1 MSAVERLRSPSGPSA
16 VSGAARVR
24 LMAVCVL
31 LAAVLGPGRA
41 WADGTEPMRIGLL
54 LDFSGAP
61 DTSADRKRAFDL
73 AIRHLNDGGGVLGR
87 PVQGV
92 TADAT
97 RNPAPAVRAA
107 RHLVDQDGVHA
118 VVGPNASAAA
128 LPVVEVVTGP
138 AGIPTISPSA
148 TSPRLT
154 DADDDDFFFRTT
166 LADTAQGPV
175 LARVTRERG
184 FDNVGLIYRDD
195 PYGQGLADVFADA
208 WHGTLRA
215 VPVADGQATY
225 ASELRRSAGAG
236 AQALVVVTF
245 EDQALV
251 IVREA
256 IDDGIYARFVFADAA
271 KRVRLVT
278 EIGGAALG
286 GMYGTAGAPTP
297 DSAAAAEWEE
307 SFVAEYGEPPA
318 FTYVKETYDATIA
331 VALAAQAAG
340 SLDGAAIRDHLRDI
354 GSPPGQVVPGTP
366 GGVADA
372 LRLLAAGRRIDYEG
386 VATTLDWDANGDL
399 REGYIGVWRFTPDE
413 GIEDVETVFFRF

>member
-1 MSAVERLRSPSGPSA
+1 
-16 VSGAARVR
+16 
-24 LMAVCVL
+24 MAVCVL
-31 LAAVLGPGRA
+31 FAAVLGPGWARA
-41 WADGTEPMRIGLL
+41 ESSEAMRIGLL

-61 DTSADRKRAFDL
+61 ETSADRKRAFDL

-92 TADAT
+92 TGDAT
-97 RNPAPAVRAA
+97 RHPEPAVRAA
-107 RHLVDQDGVHA
+107 RHLVEQEGVHA
-118 VVGPNASAAA
+118 VIGPNASAAA
-128 LPVVEVVTGP
+128 LPVVEIVTGP

-154 DADDDDFFFRTT
+154 DAEDDNFFFRTT

-184 FDNVGLIYRDD
+184 FDNVGLIFRDD
-195 PYGQGLADVFADA
+195 PYGQGLAGIFADA
-208 WHGTLRA
+208 WYGTLRA
-215 VPVADGQATY
+215 VPVGDDQPAYRA
-225 ASELRRSAGAG
+225 ELRRSAGAG

-245 EDQALV
+245 EDQALA

-256 IDDGIYARFVFADAA
+256 IDEGIYAQFVFADAA
-271 KRVRLVT
+271 KRVRLVR

-307 SFVAEYGEPPA
+307 SFVAEHGGPPA

-340 SLDGAAIRDHLRDI
+340 SLDGAAIRDHLREI

-366 GGVADA
+366 GGVAEA
-372 LRLLAAGRRIDYEG
+372 LRLLADGRQVDYEG
-386 VATTLDWDANGDL
+386 VATTLDWDEHGDL
-399 REGYIGVWRFTPDE
+399 REGYIGVWRFTRDE
-413 GIEDVETVFFRF
+413 GIEEVETVFFREVAGRRADAVR

>member
-1 MSAVERLRSPSGPSA
+1 
-16 VSGAARVR
+16 
-24 LMAVCVL
+24 MAVCVL
-31 LAAVLGPGRA
+31 LAAVLGPGPA
-41 WADGTEPMRIGLL
+41 WADTSEPMSIGLL

-107 RHLVDQDGVHA
+107 RHLVEQEGVHA

-128 LPVVEVVTGP
+128 LPVVEIVTGP

-195 PYGQGLADVFADA
+195 PYGQGLAAVFADA

-215 VPVADGQATY
+215 VPVGDSQATY

-245 EDQALV
+245 EDQALT

-256 IDDGIYARFVFADAA
+256 IDHGIYEHFVFADAA
-271 KRVRLVT
+271 KRMRLVT
-278 EIGGAALG
+278 EIGAAALG
-286 GMYGTAGAPTP
+286 GMYGTAGVPTP
-297 DSAAAAEWEE
+297 DSIAAAEWEE
-307 SFVAEYGEPPA
+307 SFVAEYGALPA

-340 SLDGAAIRDHLRDI
+340 SLDGGAIRDHLRAV
-354 GSPPGQVVPGTP
+354 GSPPGQVVAGTP

-372 LRLLAAGRRIDYEG
+372 LRLLAEGRQIDYEG
-386 VATTLDWDANGDL
+386 VATTLDWDEHGDL

-413 GIEDVETVFFRF
+413 GIEEVETVFFRDAP